1 MTMKKTKGK
10 HERLV
15 SKELPRDF
23 RPERPER
30 KPVNIGFEAYFQ
42 VRRHS
47 RVLYLPLDA
56 TAVRLLDV
64 QKGDIIKAKLKQ
76 LFKAPRADEPMRETR
91 TKDEW
96 EEEE

>member
-1 MTMKKTKGK
+1 MKKPKRK

-15 SKELPRDF
+15 SRDLPSDF
-23 RPERPER
+23 RPSRPER
-30 KPVNIGFEAYFQ
+30 KPINIGFEAYFQ

-76 LFKAPRADEPMRETR
+76 LWKATRPDEPLREP
-91 TKDEW
+91 KSDW
-96 EEEE
+96 EEER